1 MLLARDDFKL
11 SGSGGGV
18 STNGGGMDTSS
29 YYAIE
34 PAEDDGIDEGVSG
47 RQVAANRYYR
57 NHRLLNAIF
66 NEFCVADNRSIIT
79 SVRMEQLKKQVHS
92 LEMHQEK
99 LKSELLLI
107 DEKYEAKKKRI
118 VDSSLDFENELKKVG
133 LSSSS
138 GQRVAPVLTPIPI
151 ACCGQF

>member
-1 MLLARDDFKL
+1 ML
-11 SGSGGGV
+11 
-18 STNGGGMDTSS
+18 TNGMDMSS

-34 PAEDDGIDEGVSG
+34 PAEDDGIDEGISN

-66 NEFCVADNRSIIT
+66 NEFCVADNRAIIT

-99 LKSELLLI
+99 LKQELILI
-107 DEKYEAKKKRI
+107 DDKYEAKKKRI
-118 VDSSLDFENELKKVG
+118 IDSSQEFENELKKV
-133 LSSSS
+133 
-138 GQRVAPVLTPIPI
+138 R
-151 ACCGQF
+151 